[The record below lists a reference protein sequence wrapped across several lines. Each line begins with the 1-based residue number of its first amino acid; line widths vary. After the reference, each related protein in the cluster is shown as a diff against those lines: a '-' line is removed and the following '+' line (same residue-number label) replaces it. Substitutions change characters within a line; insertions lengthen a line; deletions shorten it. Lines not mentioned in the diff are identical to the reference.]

1 MPDLPALPLTSG
13 PPTSRALPPADPDQ
27 ALRTAAQ
34 ALEANFLSV
43 MLQNAGLGAARE
55 AFGGGAGEEHFAS
68 FLAEA
73 QATALA
79 ERGGIGL
86 AESLFRSMRG
96 QIDAG

>member
-1 MPDLPALPLTSG
+1 MPDIPHVSPVGPTPHRSPPAV
-13 PPTSRALPPADPDQ
+13 ADPDQ
-27 ALRTAAQ
+27 PLRTAAR

-43 MLQNAGLGAARE
+43 MLQHAGLGAARE
-55 AFGGGAGEEHFAS
+55 AFGGGAGEEQFAS

-86 AESLFRSMRG
+86 AESLFHAMRR
-96 QIDAG
+96 QRDAG